1 MNNFIFSL
9 SNGAKSLIEELWDY
23 FVESY
28 FESEVY
34 YENLGIS
41 TSSLPFILFG
51 LLGGVVAAALLVM
64 YDNRAVG
71 AYVRKMIYEGAVG
84 KDKAVTLYRLGTN
97 MRSSFARATRQSV
110 GLRRV
115 VKCVEE
121 EEYNA
126 EMQKNRT
133 EYEKKREEDSS
144 LPPFGAVEYK
154 FSGEEHY
161 YIPEDKRI
169 SAEIKF
175 ANRGMKLWGYLLV
188 IIGSVVGFFAL
199 MALLPYVLKL
209 LDQMIGSFKSI

>member
-9 SNGAKSLIEELWDY
+9 SASGKSFIEELWDY
-23 FVESY
+23 FVENY
-28 FESEVY
+28 FENEVY
-34 YENLGIS
+34 YENLGFS
-41 TSSLPFILFG
+41 TSSLPFILLGIF
-51 LLGGVVAAALLVM
+51 GGVIAAALLVM

-71 AYVRKMIYEGAVG
+71 SYVRKMVHEGAVG
-84 KDKAVTLYRLGTN
+84 KNNAVTLYHLGTN
-97 MRSSFARATRQSV
+97 MRSSFARATRRSV

-115 VKCVEE
+115 VKCIEE
-121 EEYNA
+121 EEYNS
-126 EMQKNRT
+126 EMQKSRA

-144 LPPFGAVEYK
+144 LSPFSAVEYK
-154 FSGEEHY
+154 FNGEEHY
-161 YIPEDKRI
+161 YIPEDMRI

-199 MALLPYVLKL
+199 MLLLPYILKL

>member
-23 FVESY
+23 FVENY
-28 FESEVY
+28 FENEVY
-34 YENLGIS
+34 YENLGFS
-41 TSSLPFILFG
+41 TSSLPFILLGIF
-51 LLGGVVAAALLVM
+51 GGVVAAAVLVM

-71 AYVRKMIYEGAVG
+71 AYVRRMIYEGAVG
-84 KDKAVTLYRLGTN
+84 KDKAVTLYHLGAN
-97 MRSSFARATRQSV
+97 MRSSFARATRRSA

-115 VKCVEE
+115 LKCVEE
-121 EEYNA
+121 EEFLA
-126 EMQKNRT
+126 EIEKSRA
-133 EYEKKREEDSS
+133 EYEKKREEEPS

-188 IIGSVVGFFAL
+188 IVGSAVGFFAL
-199 MALLPYVLKL
+199 MVLLPYVLTL